1 MAINPLDPNL
11 EDKLDRYIET
21 QYWFERAF
29 KSKFISA
36 VIIDPK
42 EEFPLKGYA
51 DSRFGEMFIKYFDL
65 SECKEGDYRL
75 IAKFIVQYVADG
87 ESMIDGLI
95 FDNIDRIP
103 EISDKEEIEQMVLYA
118 LKRDD
123 DWRPVIP
130 GPTIPFS
137 KMMIASRC
145 KEFPAYLLGKSLQAN
160 AIEMK

>member
-29 KSKFISA
+29 KSRNISA
-36 VIIDPK
+36 MVIDPK

-65 SECKEGDYRL
+65 AECTEGDFRL
-75 IAKFIVQYVADG
+75 IAKLMNQYVADG
-87 ESMIDGLI
+87 ESMIDGLM

-103 EISDKEEIEQMVLYA
+103 EISDKEDIEQLVLYA

-123 DWRPVIP
+123 DWRPIIP
-130 GPTIPFS
+130 GQAIPFS
-137 KMMIASRC
+137 KMMIAARC
-145 KEFPAYLLGKSLQAN
+145 KTYPDYLKGESLLTN
-160 AIEMK
+160 IIEMK